1 MGDWKCKECGYNVK
15 SDVPPEKCPSCDKK
29 CEFVDTTCYIPDCGN
44 TGKDPRLLTKNKG
57 GLHVQEK
64 VPGESRMP

>member
-1 MGDWKCKECGYNVK
+1 MGEWKCKECGYNIK

-44 TGKDPRLLTKNKG
+44 TGQDPRL
-57 GLHVQEK
+57 
-64 VPGESRMP
+64 